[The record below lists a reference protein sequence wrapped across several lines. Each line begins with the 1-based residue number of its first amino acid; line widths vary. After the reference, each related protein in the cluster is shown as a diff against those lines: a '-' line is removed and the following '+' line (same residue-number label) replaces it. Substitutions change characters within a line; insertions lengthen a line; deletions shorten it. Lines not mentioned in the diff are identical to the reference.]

1 MTLTHNDNTPWA
13 DSATDDPR
21 SNGLSPFGREVVR
34 EMNRLGILVDLSH
47 VSPSTMFDALDAA
60 EAPVIF
66 SHSSARAL
74 NDHPRNVPDD
84 VLERVT
90 SNGGVVMA
98 NFVPPFISQPVM
110 EHEQRRRAERQRLE
124 SEHGAST
131 DAASEAMRAWED
143 ANPEPRATL
152 SDVADHIDRIRAV
165 AGIDHIGIGGDLD
178 GVTSTP
184 VGLEDVSK
192 YPELTVELLRR
203 EYSDDDVLKILGGNV
218 LRVMRQAERTS
229 LRLRE
234 QRRPSEAL
242 IEELD
247 A

>member
-1 MTLTHNDNTPWA
+1 
-13 DSATDDPR
+13 
-21 SNGLSPFGREVVR
+21 
-34 EMNRLGILVDLSH
+34 
-47 VSPSTMFDALDAA
+47 
-60 EAPVIF
+60 
-66 SHSSARAL
+66 
-74 NDHPRNVPDD
+74 
-84 VLERVT
+84 
-90 SNGGVVMA
+90 
-98 NFVPPFISQPVM
+98 
-110 EHEQRRRAERQRLE
+110 
-124 SEHGAST
+124 
-131 DAASEAMRAWED
+131 MRAWED

-192 YPELTVELLRR
+192 YPELTAELLRR

-242 IEELD
+242 IDELD